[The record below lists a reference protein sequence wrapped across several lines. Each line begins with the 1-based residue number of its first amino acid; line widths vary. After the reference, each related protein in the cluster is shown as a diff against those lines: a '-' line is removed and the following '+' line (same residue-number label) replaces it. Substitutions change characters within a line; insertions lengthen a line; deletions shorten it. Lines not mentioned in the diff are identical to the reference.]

1 MPASGAALPPGL
13 SLPARLLVFDGV
25 CVLCSGTVQ
34 FILKHEKAPGFSFAP
49 VQSALGQRVLAALGQ
64 PLDGNDS
71 FVVTD
76 NGRYYLRTEAAI
88 QIARAM
94 KAPWSWLA
102 AVRVLPRAWG
112 DAAYDWLARRRYRIF
127 GRYDSCML
135 PDAAHRERF
144 LL

>member
-1 MPASGAALPPGL
+1 MSARGKPLPSGL
-13 SLPARLLVFDGV
+13 SLPTKLLVFDGV

-34 FILKHEKAPGFSFAP
+34 FILKHEKAPEFSFAP

-102 AVRVLPRAWG
+102 VVRVLPRAWG

-127 GRYDSCML
+127 GRYDTCRL
-135 PDAAHRERF
+135 PDGALMERF